1 MKSAL
6 RWAGQNGALVVIA
19 GVVLGLAF
27 PMLSDL
33 ARPYLAV
40 AIFIFTFGSFLK
52 FDAKSIGGEVANV
65 KRNALMI
72 LWATFGVPLVI
83 FLIIIIAR
91 PGPELAQGLLFWAL
105 VPASPACVAFAAIL
119 RLNIPIALLATVVGT
134 AASPF
139 YIRCLLRCSAAGRL
153 DIDPIATCMELVLL
167 IGGAFVASVAA
178 KRRAGPF
185 IRANPEAMTWTLPAF
200 TSSPGMGSMRGMQ
213 AHSPAQPAT
222 SELVFRA
229 SGFYA
234 CCFSASRWIAGTAPR
249 PWRYGRTAALTA
261 GLISGT
267 RTITLAW
274 VVLGDKVLPL
284 ADLFLATGMVAKYTA
299 RRAGR
304 TGCWRASSPQT
315 APWRAPPRDAPT
327 HRLGRTSPLRS
338 LQSGETDCCVDVFR
352 PAARWNPVQP
362 EASAASLPPPRR
374 RALRHVRQ
382 ERAQSL
388 RHGEMRDGGVSFLP
402 HAGKMPGELL
412 AALAAAENED
422 VEMFKSRASA
432 ASFMLE
438 EHRRRAHL
446 ATMGQR
452 RCVRGLLGSGRKAD
466 DISAAAGSNE
476 QHRSKSD

>member
-19 GVVLGLAF
+19 GVVLGLGV

-65 KRNALMI
+65 QRNALMI
-72 LWATFGVPLVI
+72 LWATFGVPLII
-83 FLIIIIAR
+83 FLVIIIAR

-139 YIRCLLRCSAAGRL
+139 YIPALAALFGGYRL

-178 KRRAGPF
+178 KRLAGPF
-185 IRANPEAMTWTLPAF
+185 IRANPEAMTGIAVCAMFLA
-200 TSSPGMGSMRGMQ
+200 GMGSMRGIQ
-213 AHSPAQPAT
+213 AHLLAQPAT
-222 SELVFRA
+222 SLSFVLMA
-229 SGFYA
+229 YA
-234 CCFSASRWIAGTAPR
+234 LLFGAEIAGTALF
-249 PWRYGRTAALTA
+249 WRYGRTAALTA

-299 RRAGR
+299 PGLTKWLLA
-304 TGCWRASSPQT
+304 
-315 APWRAPPRDAPT
+315 
-327 HRLGRTSPLRS
+327 RLI
-338 LQSGETDCCVDVFR
+338 
-352 PAARWNPVQP
+352 AADGAV
-362 EASAASLPPPRR
+362 AAAS
-374 RALRHVRQ
+374 RHADTQAAPV
-382 ERAQSL
+382 ER
-388 RHGEMRDGGVSFLP
+388 
-402 HAGKMPGELL
+402 
-412 AALAAAENED
+412 
-422 VEMFKSRASA
+422 
-432 ASFMLE
+432 
-438 EHRRRAHL
+438 
-446 ATMGQR
+446 
-452 RCVRGLLGSGRKAD
+452 
-466 DISAAAGSNE
+466 
-476 QHRSKSD
+476 

>member
-72 LWATFGVPLVI
+72 LWATFGVPLVT
-83 FLIIIIAR
+83 FLIIVIAR

-139 YIRCLLRCSAAGRL
+139 YIPALASLFGGYRL

-178 KRRAGPF
+178 KRLAGPF
-185 IRANPEAMTWTLPAF
+185 IRANPEAMTGIAVCAMFLA
-200 TSSPGMGSMRGMQ
+200 GMGSMRGMQ
-213 AHSPAQPAT
+213 AHLLAQPAT
-222 SELVFRA
+222 SLSFVLLA
-229 SGFYA
+229 YA
-234 CCFSASRWIAGTAPR
+234 LLFGAEIVGTALF
-249 PWRYGRTAALTA
+249 WRYGRTAALTA

-299 RRAGR
+299 PGLTKWLLAR
-304 TGCWRASSPQT
+304 
-315 APWRAPPRDAPT
+315 
-327 HRLGRTSPLRS
+327 
-338 LQSGETDCCVDVFR
+338 VI
-352 PAARWNPVQP
+352 AADGAL
-362 EASAASLPPPRR
+362 ASAASR
-374 RALRHVRQ
+374 RAD
-382 ERAQSL
+382 A
-388 RHGEMRDGGVSFLP
+388 
-402 HAGKMPGELL
+402 
-412 AALAAAENED
+412 
-422 VEMFKSRASA
+422 
-432 ASFMLE
+432 
-438 EHRRRAHL
+438 
-446 ATMGQR
+446 
-452 RCVRGLLGSGRKAD
+452 
-466 DISAAAGSNE
+466 
-476 QHRSKSD
+476 